1 VPNLAVKFEGLKD
14 KADKGI
20 AISIGEAQKILEL
33 DEEKHIIDLMALTR
47 TVSDLQMGRKINF
60 YYTSRY
66 FPAISIT
73 GSECA
78 LRCKHCETKL
88 LQNLASAKSSQR
100 LLEICQQLAK
110 KGAKGVL
117 ITGGCSSNGK
127 IPVNRFLDAISL
139 VKKRTNLIVV
149 AHTGILD
156 FEEAKNLVAAGLDG
170 AAVDIVGLPQTTK
183 AVYGIEIK
191 PTDYEGTLKALEKAK
206 MPIISPHVC
215 VGLNFGKMEHE
226 LASLKI
232 ISTIKP
238 TTVVITALMPLR
250 GTPME
255 KAKVTP
261 FDVVK
266 VVAVA
271 RLIFPN
277 VPITLGCA
285 RSKGADRALIEKLAI
300 QTGVTNIATPS
311 DLAVKYAEAI
321 GLSTASYAACCAVPP
336 ASSLKL
342 TSKEEN

>member
-1 VPNLAVKFEGLKD
+1 MTNRLADLKD
-14 KADKGI
+14 KAFSGI
-20 AISIGEAQKILEL
+20 AISIGEAAEL
-33 DEEKHIIDLMALTR
+33 LDLRDERQIMDLMAITR
-47 TVSDLQMGRKINF
+47 AVSDLQMGRKINF
-60 YYTSRY
+60 YYTSHY
-66 FPAISIT
+66 FPAISVT

-88 LQNLASAKSSQR
+88 LQNLTAASSPQK
-100 LLEICQQLAK
+100 LVEICEKLAN

-117 ITGGCSSNGK
+117 VTGGCLSNGK
-127 IPVNRFLDAISL
+127 VPVSRFLDSIAL
-139 VKKRTNLIVV
+139 VKKKTNLIVI

-156 FEEAKNLVAAGLDG
+156 FEEAKNLVSAGLDG
-170 AAVDIVGLPQTTK
+170 AAVDVVGLPETTK

-191 PTDYEGTLKALEKAK
+191 PEDYVGTLEALEKAE

-215 VGLNFGKMEHE
+215 VGLNFGNLKHE

-232 ISTIKP
+232 ISGVKP

-255 KAKVTP
+255 KVHVNA

-266 VVAVA
+266 IVSVA
-271 RLIFPN
+271 RLMFPN

-300 QTGVTNIATPS
+300 QAGITNIATPS
-311 DLAVKYAEAI
+311 NFALKHAESL
-321 GLSTASYAACCAVPP
+321 GLTTECYAACCAVPP

-342 TSKEEN
+342 TSREEI